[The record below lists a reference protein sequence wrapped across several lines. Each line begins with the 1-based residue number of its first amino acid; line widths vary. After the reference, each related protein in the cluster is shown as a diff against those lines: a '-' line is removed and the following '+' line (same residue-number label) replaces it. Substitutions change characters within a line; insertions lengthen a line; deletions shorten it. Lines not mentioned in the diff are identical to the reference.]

1 MATTNTFDFE
11 QFNALMKNANT
22 GLRLYLAEQ
31 LLQDAQSVMVRFR
44 SPLVRDITDIVD
56 ELHQLRD
63 DNKKYLAKRNNT
75 TPADVDNPENLAT
88 SSTDVQVEIDRVKQ
102 AKDAGNI

>member
-63 DNKKYLAKRNNT
+63 DNKKYLASR
-75 TPADVDNPENLAT
+75 DNRGRP
-88 SSTDVQVEIDRVKQ
+88 EIDIPQETTSATYGKV
-102 AKDAGNI
+102 DATA